1 MVDWSEV
8 GIKVL
13 CYVSMGFNSLV
24 IEGNKQLKFSNK
36 RVNKIIRI
44 NSLNAKVAIE
54 TSHLVCRANQLT
66 GFYMM
71 ATLAFNVLMLITLV
85 VKVVSCKNTALYLC
99 KAGGNFITLDLI

>member
-54 TSHLVCRANQLT
+54 TSHLVCRAN

-71 ATLAFNVLMLITLV
+71 ATLAFNELMLITLV

-99 KAGGNFITLDLI
+99 KAGGNFITQDLI